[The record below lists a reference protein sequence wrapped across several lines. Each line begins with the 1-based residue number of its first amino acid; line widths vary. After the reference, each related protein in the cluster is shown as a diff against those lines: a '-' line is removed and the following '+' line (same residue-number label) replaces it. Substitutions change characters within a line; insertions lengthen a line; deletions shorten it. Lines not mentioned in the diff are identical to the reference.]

1 MTNNSNENVIVRTIT
16 PLTIRQIQLST
27 ESEGNTFKI
36 DNEFVMNVSL
46 VGTVIKVLDG
56 NTYTNYTIDDGTGQ
70 LKIREFKRQKQN
82 NMEEEEEQQQ
92 QQQQQ
97 EEGGEGENKSKAKE
111 IENAFENKYVRII
124 GNLKE
129 YKNQKSFSVSKITE
143 ITDSNQI
150 TTHFLEAILV
160 HLQRIKG
167 TLKKEQTSSQ
177 NSQIKEEK
185 NEIKKET
192 NNNNNNNNNNNII
205 TQQNTNQILGLALKD
220 KALRLIS
227 SNQTSSGISLQE
239 LAKELKS
246 TEEEIRE
253 IVDFF
258 LDQGQIYITIDDEHF
273 RSTD

>member
-1 MTNNSNENVIVRTIT
+1 MTNNPNENVIVRTIT

-36 DNEFVMNVSL
+36 DKEFVMNVSL
-46 VGTVIKVLDG
+46 VGTVIKVING

-70 LKIREFKRQKQN
+70 LKIREFKRNKQN
-82 NMEEEEEQQQ
+82 NMIDQEEQE
-92 QQQQQ
+92 Q
-97 EEGGEGENKSKAKE
+97 EQEQEQVNEEKKKSE
-111 IENAFENKYVRII
+111 QIQNPFENKYVRII
-124 GNLKE
+124 GNLKA
-129 YKNQKSFSVSKITE
+129 YKKQKSFSVNKIME

-160 HLQRIKG
+160 HIQRING
-167 TLKKEQTSSQ
+167 VSNQGQTTSQ
-177 NSQIKEEK
+177 ESQIKEEK
-185 NEIKKET
+185 IEIKKET
-192 NNNNNNNNNNNII
+192 NKNKNNNII
-205 TQQNTNQILGLALKD
+205 TQQNTDHILGLALKD

-239 LAKELKS
+239 LSKKLKS

>member
-16 PLTIRQIQLST
+16 PLTARQIQLST

-36 DNEFVMNVSL
+36 DKEFVMNVSL

-70 LKIREFKRQKQN
+70 LNVRKFKRNKQN
-82 NMEEEEEQQQ
+82 NLDDQEEQEG
-92 QQQQQ
+92 Q
-97 EEGGEGENKSKAKE
+97 EEGEKKKSE
-111 IENAFENKYVRII
+111 QIENPFENKYVRII

-129 YKNQKSFSVSKITE
+129 YKNQKSFSVTKITE

-160 HLQRIKG
+160 HMQRTKG
-167 TLKKEQTSSQ
+167 ILKKEQATSQ
-177 NSQIKEEK
+177 ESQIKEEK
-185 NEIKKET
+185 IEIQKET
-192 NNNNNNNNNNNII
+192 NNNNNII
-205 TQQNTNQILGLALKD
+205 SQQNTTQILGLALKD

-239 LAKELKS
+239 LSKELKS

>member
-36 DNEFVMNVSL
+36 DKEFVMNVSL
-46 VGTVIKVLDG
+46 VGTVVKVYGG
-56 NTYTNYTIDDGTGQ
+56 NTFTNYTIDDGTGQ
-70 LKIREFKRQKQN
+70 LKVREFKRHKQN
-82 NMEEEEEQQQ
+82 NMDEEQQQ
-92 QQQQQ
+92 QEEQEQPQ

-111 IENAFENKYVRII
+111 IENVFENKYVRII

-129 YKNQKSFSVSKITE
+129 YKNQKSFSVNKITE

-185 NEIKKET
+185 NEIQKET
-192 NNNNNNNNNNNII
+192 NNNNNKNNNII
-205 TQQNTNQILGLALKD
+205 TQQNTTQILGLALKD

-239 LAKELKS
+239 LSKELKS

>member
-92 QQQQQ
+92 QPQ

-111 IENAFENKYVRII
+111 IENVFENKYVRII

-129 YKNQKSFSVSKITE
+129 YKNQKSFSVTKITE

-160 HLQRIKG
+160 HIQRING
-167 TLKKEQTSSQ
+167 VSNQGQTTSQ
-177 NSQIKEEK
+177 ESQIKEEK
-185 NEIKKET
+185 IEIKKET
-192 NNNNNNNNNNNII
+192 NKNKNNNII
-205 TQQNTNQILGLALKD
+205 TQQNTDHILGLALKD

-239 LAKELKS
+239 LSKKLKS

>member
-70 LKIREFKRQKQN
+70 LKIREFKRHKQN
-82 NMEEEEEQQQ
+82 NMEEEEQQQ
-92 QQQQQ
+92 QPQ

-111 IENAFENKYVRII
+111 IENPFENKYVRII

-129 YKNQKSFSVSKITE
+129 YKNQKSFSVTKITE

-185 NEIKKET
+185 NEIQKET
-192 NNNNNNNNNNNII
+192 NNNNNNSNNII